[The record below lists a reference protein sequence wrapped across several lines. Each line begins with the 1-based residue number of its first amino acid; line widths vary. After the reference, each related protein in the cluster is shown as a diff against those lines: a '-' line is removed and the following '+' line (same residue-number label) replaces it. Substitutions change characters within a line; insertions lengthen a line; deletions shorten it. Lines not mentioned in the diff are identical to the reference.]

1 MHGGEVLTI
10 GTDAWVQVVNDEAR
24 AEGGRESSTERLGTK
39 CLEGGE
45 GQGKGEQGGSASETR
60 SGAHS

>member
-1 MHGGEVLTI
+1 MLII

-24 AEGGRESSTERLGTK
+24 VSSTERLGTK
-39 CLEGGE
+39 CLERGE
-45 GQGKGEQGGSASETR
+45 GQGKDSQSGSASETR